1 MEDLFAP
8 TTRLLDLYRA
18 RERGDD
24 DDDDDL
30 FFGRQFGIVELEL
43 VTGSSVEDTFLHCG
57 FTYSD
62 FYSSARGKVVWISPH
77 AFFHLAGIYVDID
90 FQTDYRT
97 FLTVGIEAS
106 EEDTSQDPDSVGV
119 CASSEAHAK
128 VAAADILL
136 QLLTT

>member
-62 FYSSARGKVVWISPH
+62 FYSSARGKVVWISPDV
-77 AFFHLAGIYVDID
+77 FFSTTWIDTD
-90 FQTDYRT
+90 FQTEYRS
-97 FLTVGIEAS
+97 FLTVYIAGANR
-106 EEDTSQDPDSVGV
+106 EDTNEYSEFFKV
-119 CASSEAHAK
+119 CARSERTQRLH
-128 VAAADILL
+128 
-136 QLLTT
+136 LTFYFSF